1 GMIGLKGIKYVL
13 EKFLKAYGVDPDF
26 VLEPKGVIRSPSE
39 ELAMFVGGSYVSPV
53 QGEDLNLHLQ
63 THQMQ
68 LMDPDIQT
76 YLKPEVHG
84 MLRKHI
90 QETMQMQRAQQ
101 MAQMMAQQ
109 GGGQQGPQA
118 P

>member
-1 GMIGLKGIKYVL
+1 
-13 EKFLKAYGVDPDF
+13 
-26 VLEPKGVIRSPSE
+26 
-39 ELAMFVGGSYVSPV
+39 MFVGGSYVSPV

-118 P
+118 PQQAGNQQIGQAAPQPNSPAMGGGGPQATNLGTQGMQ